1 MNKRETRVLTDRILK
16 LPMLFRAAIWRSER
30 MPKTDLSHMQMMVLG
45 EAYRAKILNM
55 TELGGAVSVSNQ
67 QITRLVD
74 DLVRKGLLQRESDP
88 ENRRV
93 VLVRLTK
100 EGNFRME
107 SYFDAIAAVFYN
119 EITALPPA
127 DTAALQKAV
136 GDLCDILERLAKS
149 AT

>member
-1 MNKRETRVLTDRILK
+1 MRVLTDRILK

-30 MPKTDLSHMQMMVLG
+30 MPKTDLSHMQMMVLS

-55 TELGGAVSVSNQ
+55 TELGNAVSVSSQ

-74 DLVRKGLLQRESDP
+74 DLVRKGFLQREGDP

-93 VLVRLTK
+93 VLVRLTG
-100 EGNFRME
+100 EGAARME
-107 SYFDAIAAVFYN
+107 HYFDAIVAAFYS
-119 EITALPPA
+119 EFTAIPPHDA
-127 DTAALQKAV
+127 AALQKAV
-136 GDLCDILERLAKS
+136 EDLCDILERLARS